1 MNYLAHA
8 CSCLLQIVL
17 FAGDQY
23 VTVSYVV
30 PCVLSLNTH
39 LHDMKIQTKYCGP
52 LLDALLSSLKCR
64 FRGIFE
70 RSGLI
75 GVDIHNEG
83 SDNTEGSKS
92 KAPES
97 TSKKPVEP
105 SPFSDDIYFISAV
118 LNPAFGIKWIEC
130 DIGEPDVDEDDV
142 QQTRDN
148 LRQRM
153 QGWS

>member
-1 MNYLAHA
+1 
-8 CSCLLQIVL
+8 
-17 FAGDQY
+17 

-39 LHDMKIQTKYCGP
+39 LHDMKIQTRYSGP

-70 RSGLI
+70 RTGLMD
-75 GVDIHNEG
+75 V
-83 SDNTEGSKS
+83 DNTGGSES
-92 KAPES
+92 KTSKS
-97 TSKKPVEP
+97 TSKQQPVEP
-105 SPFSDDIYFISAV
+105 SPFFDDVYFISAV

-130 DIGEPDVDEDDV
+130 DIGEPDVDEENV
-142 QQTRDN
+142 QQTKDN

-153 QGWS
+153 QG